1 VKPPAFEYV
10 GATSVA
16 EAVAVLASEE
26 DAKVLAGGQSLL
38 PLLALR
44 LARPSRLVDIGRL
57 RLDEIEL
64 GPDDSPAAGAY
75 AGGAGGPT
83 LRLGALTRQRRLE
96 TDAAVG
102 RAAPLLREAARY
114 VGHPA
119 TRNRGTLGGSL
130 AHADPAAELPAVA
143 VALDALVVATG
154 PDGSRQ
160 LTCAELVEGYFTTT
174 LEPAEILTEIRVPA
188 AGPRHGAAWSEWAP
202 RAGDFAEV
210 GVGVALELDAHGVCH
225 WVGAAAC
232 SVASV
237 PLVLG
242 PALAEAG
249 VVGAES
255 AAPALLRAVAQAV
268 KGTASAAGDDKAELA
283 ALLAAR
289 SVADAF
295 ERAQRNRARFNQA
308 EPAA

>member
-1 VKPPAFEYV
+1 MKPPPFDYLAA
-10 GATSVA
+10 ATIA
-16 EAVAVLASEE
+16 EAVAVLAADE

-44 LARPSRLVDIGRL
+44 LARPSRLVDIARL
-57 RLDEIEL
+57 GLEQIEWD
-64 GPDDSPAAGAY
+64 P
-75 AGGAGGPT
+75 GGPT
-83 LRLGALTRQRRLE
+83 LRLGARTRQRRLE
-96 TDAAVG
+96 TDPAVG
-102 RAAPLLREAARY
+102 RAAPLLREAARH

-143 VALDALVVATG
+143 VALDAQVTVTG

-174 LEPAEILTEIRVPA
+174 LGPAEILTEIQVPA
-188 AGPRHGAAWSEWAP
+188 AGPRHGAAWWEWAP

-210 GVGVALELDAHGVCH
+210 GVGVALELDPGGRCH

-232 SVASV
+232 SVTSV
-237 PLVLG
+237 PFVLG
-242 PALAEAG
+242 PTLDAAG

-255 AAPALLRAVAQAV
+255 ATPALLRAVAQAV
-268 KGTASAAGDDKAELA
+268 KRTAAPAGDDKAELA

-289 SVADAF
+289 AVASAF
-295 ERAQRNRARFNQA
+295 AAA
-308 EPAA
+308 HLTTAHLTAPEPPE